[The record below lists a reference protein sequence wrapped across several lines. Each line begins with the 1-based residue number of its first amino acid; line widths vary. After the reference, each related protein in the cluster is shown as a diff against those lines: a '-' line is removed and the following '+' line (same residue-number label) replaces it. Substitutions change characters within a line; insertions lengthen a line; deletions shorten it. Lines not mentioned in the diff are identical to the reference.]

1 MQPPSTKIKR
11 EDEKRKINDT
21 NLSNSTLAVLRLA

>member
-11 EDEKRKINDT
+11 EDEKRKISDT
-21 NLSNSTLAVLRLA
+21 NLSNSTLAVLRIA